1 MTVIITDPQ
10 ERTRFLKFMAV
21 GAFGALVDFGIAN
34 FLLRGGGTYINNVR
48 AFQVVIPSFHMPL
61 IYAGSISFTC
71 AVISN
76 FIWNRYWTYPD
87 SRSRQLHHQ
96 LLMFFGVNLAGIA
109 IRIPILKFG
118 EPPLLTLF
126 QNLNLSPSITPDFLA
141 SNVTL
146 AIAVGIVM
154 LWNFFVNRYWTYND
168 VN

>member
-1 MTVIITDPQ
+1 MTVILTDPQ
-10 ERTRFLKFMAV
+10 ERTRFLKFMVV

-34 FLLRGGGTYINNVR
+34 LL
-48 AFQVVIPSFHMPL
+48 AHLFQTPL
-61 IYAGSISFTC
+61 VYAGSVSFTC

-87 SRSRQLHHQ
+87 SRTRPLHHQ
-96 LLMFFGVNLAGIA
+96 LVMFFAVNLAGIA

-118 EPPLLTLF
+118 EPPLLTF
-126 QNLNLSPSITPDFLA
+126 FGNLALSPTFPPDFLA
-141 SNVTL
+141 RNCTL

-168 VN
+168 VS

>member
-1 MTVIITDPQ
+1 MTVILTNPQ
-10 ERTRFLKFMAV
+10 ERTRFLKFMVV

-34 FLLRGGGTYINNVR
+34 ILAHFFN
-48 AFQVVIPSFHMPL
+48 MPL
-61 IYAGSISFTC
+61 VYAGTISFIC

-87 SRSRQLHHQ
+87 SRSRPLARQLA
-96 LLMFFGVNLAGIA
+96 MFFAVNVAGIA

-118 EPPLLTLF
+118 EPPLLNTF
-126 QNLNLSPSITPDFLA
+126 QNLYPSPIVTPEFLA
-141 SNVTL
+141 RNFTL

>member
-1 MTVIITDPQ
+1 MTVIITNPQ

-34 FLLRGGGTYINNVR
+34 LLAHFLN
-48 AFQVVIPSFHMPL
+48 MPL
-61 IYAGSISFTC
+61 VFAGSISFTC

-76 FIWNRYWTYPD
+76 FVWNRYWTYPD

-96 LLMFFGVNLAGIA
+96 LAMFFAVNVVGII
-109 IRIPILKFG
+109 IRIPILQFV
-118 EPPLLTLF
+118 EPPLLNFFTD
-126 QNLNLSPSITPDFLA
+126 LNLSTSITPEFLA
-141 SNVTL
+141 RNITL
-146 AIAVGIVM
+146 AVAVGIVM

>member
-34 FLLRGGGTYINNVR
+34 LLVHFLN
-48 AFQVVIPSFHMPL
+48 MPL
-61 IYAGSISFTC
+61 VFAGSISFTC

-87 SRSRQLHHQ
+87 SRSRPLSRQLA
-96 LLMFFGVNLAGIA
+96 MFFVVNVAGIA
-109 IRIPILKFG
+109 IRIPILEFV
-118 EPPLLTLF
+118 EPPLLALF
-126 QNLNLSPSITPDFLA
+126 RSIDLTSSITPEFL
-141 SNVTL
+141 SRNFTL

-168 VN
+168 IN

>member
-1 MTVIITDPQ
+1 MTAILTDPQ

-34 FLLRGGGTYINNVR
+34 LLAHFLN
-48 AFQVVIPSFHMPL
+48 MPL
-61 IYAGSISFTC
+61 VYAGTISFTC

-87 SRSRQLHHQ
+87 SRSRPLARQ
-96 LLMFFGVNLAGIA
+96 LLMFFAVNVAGIA

-118 EPPLLTLF
+118 EPPLLNFF
-126 QNLNLSPSITPDFLA
+126 QNSNLTASITPEFLA
-141 SNVTL
+141 RNCTL